1 MEASPRLGPCR
12 QGLQKVVTADGSA
25 RSAFRTHHQHMGSR
39 DGQRVEMYRP
49 NSDKPRY
56 LELCTWQVTV
66 TKGHR
71 AEGGFINRSLLTLG
85 TVIAKLSE
93 GGAAHV
99 PFR

>member
-1 MEASPRLGPCR
+1 MA
-12 QGLQKVVTADGSA
+12 
-25 RSAFRTHHQHMGSR
+25 
-39 DGQRVEMYRP
+39 
-49 NSDKPRY
+49 
-56 LELCTWQVTV
+56 QVTV